1 MKVSKQAIQVASDLE
16 EVQNVVDVS
25 FGDMADEVE
34 KFANSAIQNFGMSAL
49 TAKRMAS
56 TFMSMANGMGLAAKD
71 GKNMSLQ
78 LTALA
83 GDMASFYNVEQ
94 DIAQTALNS
103 IFTGE
108 TESLKKFGIVLTEAN
123 LNAFAL
129 SRGITKSYN
138 AMSQAEKVALRY
150 QYVLKA
156 TANAQGDF
164 VRTSSSWAN
173 QVRILKEQWS
183 QLIGILGKGLIA
195 ALTPIVKAL
204 NKLLS
209 YLIAIG
215 NAIASLFGGKKITGV
230 SKGLDSAAGSAG
242 NLDDNLGGAGG
253 KLDEDNKKAEKLAKT
268 LASFDELDILTSN
281 DKDEDNSGGSGDDTG
296 GGGGGSFEIPDFS
309 TDEAASELI
318 PNIQKLLD
326 EVQKILDKWK
336 PLIPKL
342 EFNFDKEKALAD
354 LKQIGLDIINIIAG
368 WGTFV
373 ISLAIKVAN
382 DLDIGRLLNDVI
394 SLTRAFTDLCSNIT
408 DAVVPALLT
417 FYDEALSKAVQG
429 VGDLLDEMLQWGE
442 GELNK
447 WSDWFIENK
456 DTINE
461 FAGNLGKCLEPLAL
475 ILVDIADSA
484 WGIFSGVL
492 TAIGDALRGIAD
504 VVVNMD
510 LQDIST
516 VLSLLTAVLGIK
528 VAFDIGKMFT
538 EMNESIDGGL
548 IDKLSFIEG
557 YITGD
562 GKISTGLTTLAGKFT
577 STFASIGTAISPITT
592 AMSEGFSSVV
602 GAVGAT
608 TTPLTTLKGLVVGTG
623 EGFKALWGILAANPI
638 ALIIAAIALVVAALV
653 HLWNTN
659 EEFRQWMIDFY
670 ENNLKPIVESIK
682 ETFVGLWEE
691 HLKPLWEESLKPL
704 LGDLWETIKGT
715 WDLIANLIGEIV
727 KIIAP
732 VVANILQM
740 IAQFVDDIAGY
751 IGGCME
757 VLKGII
763 EFITGVFSGDWEKAW
778 NGIKDIFKGIWE
790 MMVNL
795 VKAPVNLI
803 IGVINGMISGVVA
816 GINLV
821 VRAINSISVDIPDWV
836 PLVGGKHIGFNL
848 SEVTAPQIP
857 TLAKGGVLTSPTLA
871 MVGEYAGADNNP
883 EIVTPQ
889 SILKETIDASNG
901 EVVSALYQMAQLV
914 IAAINDVDM
923 NVSIGDD
930 VIAQSAKRGNDDYR
944 NRTGKPLL
952 A

>member
-1 MKVSKQAIQVASDLE
+1 
-16 EVQNVVDVS
+16 
-25 FGDMADEVE
+25 MADEVE
-34 KFANSAIQNFGMSAL
+34 KFAKSAVQNFGMSEL

-94 DIAQTALNS
+94 DVAQTALSS

-173 QVRILKEQWS
+173 QVRVLKEQWS

-209 YLIAIG
+209 YLIALG

-268 LASFDELDILTSN
+268 LASFDELDILASN
-281 DKDEDNSGGSGDDTG
+281 DKNDSGGSGGDSG

-318 PNIQKLLD
+318 PNVQKLLD

-382 DLDIGRLLNDVI
+382 DLDIGKLLNDVI

-429 VGDLLDEMLQWGE
+429 VGNLLDEMLKWEE

-447 WSDWFIENK
+447 WSDWFVENK

-461 FAGNLGKCLEPLAL
+461 FAESLGKCVEPLAL

-484 WGIFSGVL
+484 WGIFSGIL

-504 VVVNMD
+504 IIVNMN

-516 VLSLLTAVLGIK
+516 ILSLLTAILGIK
-528 VAFDIGKMFT
+528 VSFDIGKMFA
-538 EMNESIDGGL
+538 EMSESIDGGL

-562 GKISTGLTTLAGKFT
+562 GKISTGLTALAEKFT
-577 STFASIGTAISPITT
+577 SIFASIGAAISPITT
-592 AMSEGFSSVV
+592 AMSEGFNSVV

-608 TTPLTTLKGLVVGTG
+608 TTPFTILKGLVVGVR

-638 ALIIAAIALVVAALV
+638 TLIVAAIALVVAALV

-659 EEFRQWMIDFY
+659 KKFREFLTDFY
-670 ENNLKPIVESIK
+670 ENHIKPIIEGIK
-682 ETFVGLWEE
+682 ETLTSLWEE
-691 HLKPLWEESLKPL
+691 HLKPLWEELLKPL
-704 LGDLWETIKGT
+704 LGDVWETIKET

-727 KIIAP
+727 QIIAP
-732 VVANILQM
+732 VVENILQM
-740 IAQFVDDIAGY
+740 VAQLVDDIAGY
-751 IGGCME
+751 VGGCMD

-790 MMVNL
+790 MMVSL
-795 VKAPVNLI
+795 VKTPVNLI
-803 IGVINGMISGVVA
+803 IGVINGMIRGVVS

-821 VRAINSISVDIPDWV
+821 VRAINSIKVDIPDWV
-836 PLVGGKHIGFNL
+836 PLIGGKHIGFHL

-857 TLAKGGVLTSPTLA
+857 TLAKGGVITSPTLA

-889 SILKETIDASNG
+889 HILKETIDASNG

-930 VIAQSAKRGNDDYR
+930 VIAQSAKRGNDAYR

>member
-1 MKVSKQAIQVASDLE
+1 
-16 EVQNVVDVS
+16 
-25 FGDMADEVE
+25 MADEVE
-34 KFANSAIQNFGMSAL
+34 KFAKSAVQNFGMSEL

-94 DIAQTALNS
+94 DVAQTALSS

-150 QYVLKA
+150 LYVLKA

-164 VRTSSSWAN
+164 ARTSSSWAN

-209 YLIAIG
+209 YLIALG
-215 NAIASLFGGKKITGV
+215 NAIASLFGGKKITGI

-242 NLDDNLGGAGG
+242 NLNDNLGGAGG

-268 LASFDELDILTSN
+268 LASFDELDILASN
-281 DKDEDNSGGSGDDTG
+281 DKNDSGGGSGDDSG

-318 PNIQKLLD
+318 PNVQKLLD

-394 SLTRAFTDLCSNIT
+394 SLTASFTDLASNIT

-417 FYDEALSKAVQG
+417 FYDEALSPVVQG
-429 VGDLLDEMLQWGE
+429 IGDLYHEILTWTKGEVDEWSQWFV
-442 GELNK
+442 
-447 WSDWFIENK
+447 DNK
-456 DTINE
+456 DNIIK
-461 FAGNLGKCLEPLAL
+461 FAENLGKVVKPLGE
-475 ILVDIADSA
+475 ILVYIGDAA
-484 WGIFSGVL
+484 WGIFSDIL
-492 TAIGDALRGIAD
+492 SAIGDALRGIAD
-504 VVVNMD
+504 VIVNMD
-510 LQDIST
+510 LQDMST
-516 VLSLLTAVLGIK
+516 ILSLLTAILGIK
-528 VAFDIGKMFT
+528 VSFDIGKMFA
-538 EMNESIDGGL
+538 EMSESIDGGL

-577 STFASIGTAISPITT
+577 STFASIGAAISPITT
-592 AMSEGFSSVV
+592 AMSEGFNSVV

-608 TTPLTTLKGLVVGTG
+608 TTPFTILKGLVVGVG

-638 ALIIAAIALVVAALV
+638 TLIVAAIALVVAALV

-659 EEFRQWMIDFY
+659 KKFREFLTDFY
-670 ENNLKPIVESIK
+670 ENHIKPIIEGIK
-682 ETFVGLWEE
+682 ETLTSLWEE
-691 HLKPLWEESLKPL
+691 HLKPLWEELLKPL
-704 LGDLWETIKGT
+704 LGDVWETIKET

-727 KIIAP
+727 QIIAP
-732 VVANILQM
+732 VVENILQM
-740 IAQFVDDIAGY
+740 VAQLVDDIAGY
-751 IGGCME
+751 VGGCMD

-790 MMVNL
+790 MMVSL
-795 VKAPVNLI
+795 VKTPVNLI
-803 IGVINGMISGVVA
+803 IGVINGMIRGVVS

-821 VRAINSISVDIPDWV
+821 VRAINSIKVDIPDWV
-836 PLVGGKHIGFNL
+836 PLIGGKHIGFHL

-857 TLAKGGVLTSPTLA
+857 TLAKGGVITSPTLA

-889 SILKETIDASNG
+889 HILKETIDASNG

-930 VIAQSAKRGNDDYR
+930 VIAQSAKRGSDAYK

>member
-1 MKVSKQAIQVASDLE
+1 
-16 EVQNVVDVS
+16 
-25 FGDMADEVE
+25 MADEVE
-34 KFANSAIQNFGMSAL
+34 KFAKSAVQNFGMSEL

-56 TFMSMANGMGLAAKD
+56 TFMSMANSMGLAAKD

-94 DIAQTALNS
+94 DVAQTALNS

-138 AMSQAEKVALRY
+138 AMSQAEKVGLRY
-150 QYVLKA
+150 LYVLKA

-164 VRTSSSWAN
+164 ARTSGSWAN

-209 YLIAIG
+209 YLIALG
-215 NAIASLFGGKKITGV
+215 NAIASLFGGKKITGI

-242 NLDDNLGGAGG
+242 NLDNNLGGAGG

-268 LASFDELDILTSN
+268 LASFDELDILASN
-281 DKDEDNSGGSGDDTG
+281 DKNDSGGSGDDSG
-296 GGGGGSFEIPDFS
+296 GGGGGGFEIPDFS

-318 PNIQKLLD
+318 PNVQKLLD

-354 LKQIGLDIINIIAG
+354 LKQIGLDIVNIIAG

-429 VGDLLDEMLQWGE
+429 VGDLLDEILKWEE

-447 WSDWFIENK
+447 WSDWFVENK

-461 FAGNLGKCLEPLAL
+461 FAENLGKCVEPLAS
-475 ILVDIADSA
+475 ILVYIADSA
-484 WGIFSGVL
+484 WGIFSGIL
-492 TAIGDALRGIAD
+492 SAIGDALRGIAD
-504 VVVNMD
+504 IIVNMD

-516 VLSLLTAVLGIK
+516 ILSLLTAILGIK
-528 VAFDIGKMFT
+528 VSFDIGKMFT
-538 EMNESIDGGL
+538 EMSESIDGGL

-562 GKISTGLTTLAGKFT
+562 GKISTGLTALAEKFT
-577 STFASIGTAISPITT
+577 STFASIGAAISPITT
-592 AMSEGFSSVV
+592 AMSEGFNSVV

-608 TTPLTTLKGLVVGTG
+608 TTPLTILKGLVVGVG

-638 ALIIAAIALVVAALV
+638 TLIVAAIALVVAALV

-659 EEFRQWMIDFY
+659 KEFRQWMTDFY
-670 ENNLKPIVESIK
+670 ENSLKPIAESIK
-682 ETFVGLWEE
+682 KTFVDLWEQ

-704 LGDLWETIKGT
+704 LGNVWETIKET

-727 KIIAP
+727 QIIAP

-740 IAQFVDDIAGY
+740 VAQLVDDIAGY
-751 IGGCME
+751 VGGCMD

-790 MMVNL
+790 MMVSL
-795 VKAPVNLI
+795 VKTPVNLI
-803 IGVINGMISGVVA
+803 IGVINGMIRGVVS

-821 VRAINSISVDIPDWV
+821 VRAINSIKVDIPDWV
-836 PLVGGKHIGFNL
+836 PLIGGKHIGFHL

-857 TLAKGGVLTSPTLA
+857 TLAKGGVITSPTLA

-889 SILKETIDASNG
+889 HILKETIDASNG

-930 VIAQSAKRGNDDYR
+930 VIAQSAKRGSDAYK

>member
-1 MKVSKQAIQVASDLE
+1 
-16 EVQNVVDVS
+16 
-25 FGDMADEVE
+25 MADEVE
-34 KFANSAIQNFGMSAL
+34 KFAKSAVQNFGMSEL

-56 TFMSMANGMGLAAKD
+56 TFMSMANGMGIAAKD

-94 DIAQTALNS
+94 DVAQTALNS
-103 IFTGE
+103 VFTGE

-123 LNAFAL
+123 LKAFAL

-138 AMSQAEKVALRY
+138 AMSQAEKVGLRY
-150 QYVLKA
+150 LYVLKA

-164 VRTSSSWAN
+164 ARTSGSWAN

-209 YLIAIG
+209 YLIALG
-215 NAIASLFGGKKITGV
+215 NAIASLFGGKKITGI
-230 SKGLDSAAGSAG
+230 SKGLNSAAGSAG
-242 NLDDNLGGAGG
+242 NLDNNLGGAAGSAGNLNNNLGGAGG

-268 LASFDELDILTSN
+268 LASFDELDILTS
-281 DKDEDNSGGSGDDTG
+281 KDEDKGSGGSSGDDSG
-296 GGGGGSFEIPDFS
+296 GGGGGFEIPDFS

-318 PNIQKLLD
+318 PNVQKLLD

-354 LKQIGLDIINIIAG
+354 LKQIGLDIVNIIAG

-429 VGDLLDEMLQWGE
+429 VGDLLDEMLKWGE

-447 WSDWFIENK
+447 WSDWFVENK

-461 FAGNLGKCLEPLAL
+461 FAENLGKCLEPLAL
-475 ILVDIADSA
+475 ILVDIADAA
-484 WGIFSGVL
+484 WGIFSGIL

-504 VVVNMD
+504 VIVNMD

-516 VLSLLTAVLGIK
+516 VLSMLTAILGIK
-528 VAFDIGKMFT
+528 VAFDIGKMFK

-577 STFASIGTAISPITT
+577 STFASIGAAISPITT
-592 AMSEGFSSVV
+592 AMSQGFSSVV

-608 TTPLTTLKGLVVGTG
+608 TTPLIILKGLVAGVG

-638 ALIIAAIALVVAALV
+638 TLIVAAIALVVAALY

-659 EEFRQWMIDFY
+659 EEFREFLTDFY
-670 ENNLKPIVESIK
+670 ENHIKPIIEGIK
-682 ETFVGLWEE
+682 ESLTSLWEE
-691 HLKPLWEESLKPL
+691 HLKPLWEENLKPAL
-704 LGDLWETIKGT
+704 DGVWETIKSL

-727 KIIAP
+727 KTISP
-732 VVANILQM
+732 VVENILQM
-740 IAQFVDDIAGY
+740 IAQFVDDLAGY
-751 IGGCME
+751 VGGCID

-821 VRAINSISVDIPDWV
+821 VRAINSIKVDIPDWV
-836 PLVGGKHIGFNL
+836 PLVGGKHISFNL
-848 SEVTAPQIP
+848 SEITAPQIP
-857 TLAKGGVLTSPTLA
+857 TLAKGGVITSPTLA

-889 SILKETIDASNG
+889 HILKETIDASNG

-930 VIAQSAKRGNDDYR
+930 VIAQSAKRGNDNYR
-944 NRTGKPLL
+944 NRTGKPLF

>member
-1 MKVSKQAIQVASDLE
+1 
-16 EVQNVVDVS
+16 
-25 FGDMADEVE
+25 MADEVE

-447 WSDWFIENK
+447 WSDWFVENK

-484 WGIFSGVL
+484 WSIFSGVL

-638 ALIIAAIALVVAALV
+638 ALIVAAIALVVAALV

-659 EEFRQWMIDFY
+659 EEYRQWMIDFY

-751 IGGCME
+751 IGGCMD

-803 IGVINGMISGVVA
+803 IGVINGMISGVVS

>member
-1 MKVSKQAIQVASDLE
+1 
-16 EVQNVVDVS
+16 
-25 FGDMADEVE
+25 MADEVE
-34 KFANSAIQNFGMSAL
+34 KFANSAVQNFGMSEL

-56 TFMSMANGMGLAAKD
+56 TFMTMANSMGLAAKD

-94 DIAQTALNS
+94 DVAQTALNS
-103 IFTGE
+103 VFTGE

-138 AMSQAEKVALRY
+138 AMSQAEKVGLRY
-150 QYVLKA
+150 LYVLKA

-164 VRTSSSWAN
+164 ARTSGSWAN

-209 YLIAIG
+209 YLIALG

-242 NLDDNLGGAGG
+242 TLNDNLGGAGG

-268 LASFDELDILTSN
+268 LASFDELELLNS
-281 DKDEDNSGGSGDDTG
+281 KDEDKGSGGSSGGDIG
-296 GGGGGSFEIPDFS
+296 GGGGGFEIPDFS
-309 TDEAASELI
+309 TEEAANELI
-318 PNIQKLLD
+318 PNIQELLD

-354 LKQIGLDIINIIAG
+354 LKQIGLDIVNIIAG

-394 SLTRAFTDLCSNIT
+394 SLTRAFTDLASNMT
-408 DAVVPALLT
+408 DALVPALLT
-417 FYDEALSKAVQG
+417 FYDEALSPVVQG
-429 VGDLLDEMLQWGE
+429 IGDLYHEILTWTE
-442 GELNK
+442 GEVDE
-447 WSDWFIENK
+447 WSQWFVDNK
-456 DTINE
+456 DNIIE
-461 FAGNLGKCLEPLAL
+461 FAENLGKVVEPLGK
-475 ILVDIADSA
+475 ILDYIADTA
-484 WGIFSGVL
+484 WDIFSGIL
-492 TAIGDALRGIAD
+492 SAIGDALRGIAD
-504 VVVNMD
+504 VIVNMGLED
-510 LQDIST
+510 LST
-516 VLSLLTAVLGIK
+516 ILSLLTAILGIK
-528 VAFDIGKMFT
+528 VSFDIGKMFT
-538 EMNESIDGGL
+538 EMSESIDGGL

-562 GKISTGLTTLAGKFT
+562 GKISTGLTMLAEKFT
-577 STFASIGTAISPITT
+577 STFASIGAAISPITT
-592 AMSEGFSSVV
+592 AMSEGFNSVV
-602 GAVGAT
+602 GAVGAA
-608 TTPLTTLKGLVVGTG
+608 TTPFTILKGLVVGVG

-638 ALIIAAIALVVAALV
+638 TLIIAAIALVVAALV

-659 EEFRQWMIDFY
+659 KEFRQWLTDFY
-670 ENNLKPIVESIK
+670 QNSLKPIAESIK
-682 ETFVGLWEE
+682 QTFVDLWEQ

-704 LGDLWETIKGT
+704 LGNVWETIKET

-727 KIIAP
+727 QIIAP

-740 IAQFVDDIAGY
+740 VAQLVDDIAGY
-751 IGGCME
+751 VGGCMD

-790 MMVNL
+790 MMVSL
-795 VKAPVNLI
+795 VKTPVNLI
-803 IGVINGMISGVVA
+803 IGVINGMIRGVVS

-821 VRAINSISVDIPDWV
+821 VRAINSIKVDIPDWV
-836 PLVGGKHIGFNL
+836 PLIGGKHIGFHL
-848 SEVTAPQIP
+848 SEITAPQIP
-857 TLAKGGVLTSPTLA
+857 TLAKGGVITSPTLA

-889 SILKETIDASNG
+889 HILKETIDASNG

-930 VIAQSAKRGNDDYR
+930 VIAQSAKRGNDAYK
-944 NRTGKPLL
+944 NRTGKPLF

>member
-1 MKVSKQAIQVASDLE
+1 
-16 EVQNVVDVS
+16 
-25 FGDMADEVE
+25 MADEVE
-34 KFANSAIQNFGMSAL
+34 KFAKSAVQNFGMSEL

-56 TFMSMANGMGLAAKD
+56 TFMTMANSMGLAAKD

-94 DIAQTALNS
+94 DVAQTALNS
-103 IFTGE
+103 VFTGE

-138 AMSQAEKVALRY
+138 AMSQAEKVGLRY
-150 QYVLKA
+150 LYVLKA

-164 VRTSSSWAN
+164 ARTSGSWAN

-209 YLIAIG
+209 YLIALG

-242 NLDDNLGGAGG
+242 TLNDNLGGAGG

-268 LASFDELDILTSN
+268 LASFDELELLNS
-281 DKDEDNSGGSGDDTG
+281 KDEDKGSGGSSGSDIG
-296 GGGGGSFEIPDFS
+296 GGGGGFEIPDFS
-309 TDEAASELI
+309 TEEAANELI
-318 PNIQKLLD
+318 PNIQELLD

-354 LKQIGLDIINIIAG
+354 LKQIGLDIVNIIAG

-417 FYDEALSKAVQG
+417 FYDEALSPVVQG
-429 VGDLLDEMLQWGE
+429 IGDLYHEILTWTE
-442 GELNK
+442 GEVDE
-447 WSDWFIENK
+447 WSQWFVDNK
-456 DTINE
+456 DNIIE
-461 FAGNLGKCLEPLAL
+461 FAENLGKVVEPLGK
-475 ILVDIADSA
+475 ILVDIADAA
-484 WGIFSGVL
+484 WGIFSGIL
-492 TAIGDALRGIAD
+492 SAIGDALRGIAD
-504 VVVNMD
+504 VIVNMN

-516 VLSLLTAVLGIK
+516 ILSLLTAILGIK
-528 VAFDIGKMFT
+528 VSFDIGKMFT
-538 EMNESIDGGL
+538 EMSESIDGGL

-562 GKISTGLTTLAGKFT
+562 GKISTGLTMLVEKFT
-577 STFASIGTAISPITT
+577 STFASIGAAISPITT
-592 AMSEGFSSVV
+592 AMSEGFNSVV
-602 GAVGAT
+602 GSIGAT
-608 TTPLTTLKGLVVGTG
+608 TTPLTILKGLVAGIG

-638 ALIIAAIALVVAALV
+638 TLIIAAIALVVAALV

-659 EEFRQWMIDFY
+659 KEFRQWLTDFY
-670 ENNLKPIVESIK
+670 QNSLKPIAESIK
-682 ETFVGLWEE
+682 QTFVDLWEQ

-704 LGDLWETIKGT
+704 LGNVWETIKET

-727 KIIAP
+727 QIIAP

-740 IAQFVDDIAGY
+740 VAQFIDDIAGY
-751 IGGCME
+751 VGGCID

-790 MMVNL
+790 MMVSL
-795 VKAPVNLI
+795 VKTPVNLI
-803 IGVINGMISGVVA
+803 IGVINGMIRGVVS

-821 VRAINSISVDIPDWV
+821 VRAINSIKVDIPDWV
-836 PLVGGKHIGFNL
+836 PLIGGKHIGFHL
-848 SEVTAPQIP
+848 SEITAPQIP
-857 TLAKGGVLTSPTLA
+857 TLAKGGVITSPTLA

-889 SILKETIDASNG
+889 HILKETIDASNG

-930 VIAQSAKRGNDDYR
+930 VIAQSAKRGNDAYK
-944 NRTGKPLL
+944 NRTGKPLF

>member
-1 MKVSKQAIQVASDLE
+1 
-16 EVQNVVDVS
+16 
-25 FGDMADEVE
+25 MADEVE
-34 KFANSAIQNFGMSAL
+34 KFAKSAVQNFGMSEL

-56 TFMSMANGMGLAAKD
+56 TFMSMANSMGLAAKD

-94 DIAQTALNS
+94 DVAQTALNS
-103 IFTGE
+103 VFTGE

-150 QYVLKA
+150 LYVLKA

-164 VRTSSSWAN
+164 ARTSGSWAN

-209 YLIAIG
+209 YLIALG
-215 NAIASLFGGKKITGV
+215 NAIASLFGGKKITGI
-230 SKGLDSAAGSAG
+230 SKGLNSAAGSAG
-242 NLDDNLGGAGG
+242 NLDNNLGGAAGSAGNLNDNLGGAGG

-281 DKDEDNSGGSGDDTG
+281 DKDKDSGGGSGDDTG
-296 GGGGGSFEIPDFS
+296 GGGGGGFEIPDFS
-309 TDEAASELI
+309 TEEAANELI

-354 LKQIGLDIINIIAG
+354 LKQIGLDIVNIIAG

-417 FYDEALSKAVQG
+417 FYDEALSPVVQG
-429 VGDLLDEMLQWGE
+429 IGDLYHEILTWTKGEVDEWSQWFA
-442 GELNK
+442 
-447 WSDWFIENK
+447 DNK
-456 DTINE
+456 DNIIE
-461 FAGNLGKCLEPLAL
+461 FAENLGKVVKPLGE
-475 ILVDIADSA
+475 ILVYIGDAA
-484 WGIFSGVL
+484 WGIFSNIL
-492 TAIGDALRGIAD
+492 SAIGDALRGIAD
-504 VVVNMD
+504 VIVNMD
-510 LQDIST
+510 LQDMST
-516 VLSLLTAVLGIK
+516 ILSLLTAILGIK
-528 VAFDIGKMFT
+528 VSFDIGKMFT

-562 GKISTGLTTLAGKFT
+562 GKISTGLTALAGKFT
-577 STFASIGTAISPITT
+577 STFASIGAAISPITT

-608 TTPLTTLKGLVVGTG
+608 TTPLTILKGLVVGVG

-638 ALIIAAIALVVAALV
+638 TLIIAAIALVVAALV

-659 EEFRQWMIDFY
+659 KEFRQWLTDFY
-670 ENNLKPIVESIK
+670 QNSLKPIAESIK
-682 ETFVGLWEE
+682 QTFVDLWEQ

-704 LGDLWETIKGT
+704 LGNVWETIKET

-727 KIIAP
+727 QIIAP

-740 IAQFVDDIAGY
+740 VAQLVDDIAGY
-751 IGGCME
+751 VGGCMD

-790 MMVNL
+790 MMVSL
-795 VKAPVNLI
+795 VKTPVNLI
-803 IGVINGMISGVVA
+803 IGVINGMIRGVVS

-821 VRAINSISVDIPDWV
+821 VRAINSIKVDIPDWV
-836 PLVGGKHIGFNL
+836 PLIGGKHIGFHL

-857 TLAKGGVLTSPTLA
+857 TLAKGGVITSPTLA

-889 SILKETIDASNG
+889 HILKETIDASNG

-930 VIAQSAKRGNDDYR
+930 VIAQSAKRGSDAYK

>member
-1 MKVSKQAIQVASDLE
+1 
-16 EVQNVVDVS
+16 
-25 FGDMADEVE
+25 MADEVE
-34 KFANSAIQNFGMSAL
+34 KFAKSAVQNFGMSEL

-94 DIAQTALNS
+94 DVAQTALSS

-150 QYVLKA
+150 LYVLKA

-164 VRTSSSWAN
+164 ARTSSSWAN

-209 YLIAIG
+209 YLIALG
-215 NAIASLFGGKKITGV
+215 NAIASLFGGKKITGI

-242 NLDDNLGGAGG
+242 NLNDNLGGAGG

-268 LASFDELDILTSN
+268 LASFDELDILASN
-281 DKDEDNSGGSGDDTG
+281 DKNDSGGGSGDDSGG

-394 SLTRAFTDLCSNIT
+394 SLTASFTDLASNIT

-417 FYDEALSKAVQG
+417 FYDEALSPVVQG
-429 VGDLLDEMLQWGE
+429 IGDLYHEILTWTKGEVDEWSQWFV
-442 GELNK
+442 
-447 WSDWFIENK
+447 DNK
-456 DTINE
+456 DNIIK
-461 FAGNLGKCLEPLAL
+461 FAENLGKVVKPLGE
-475 ILVDIADSA
+475 ILVYIGDAA
-484 WGIFSGVL
+484 WGIFSDIL
-492 TAIGDALRGIAD
+492 SAIGDALRGIAD
-504 VVVNMD
+504 VIVNMD
-510 LQDIST
+510 LQDMST
-516 VLSLLTAVLGIK
+516 ILSLLTAILGIK
-528 VAFDIGKMFT
+528 VSFDIGKMFA
-538 EMNESIDGGL
+538 EMSESIDGGL

-577 STFASIGTAISPITT
+577 STFASIGAAISPITT
-592 AMSEGFSSVV
+592 AMSEGFNSVV

-608 TTPLTTLKGLVVGTG
+608 TTPFTILKGLVVGVG

-638 ALIIAAIALVVAALV
+638 TLIVAAIALVVAALV

-659 EEFRQWMIDFY
+659 KKFREFLTDFY
-670 ENNLKPIVESIK
+670 ENHIKPIIEGIK
-682 ETFVGLWEE
+682 ETLTSLWEE
-691 HLKPLWEESLKPL
+691 HLKPLWEELLKPL
-704 LGDLWETIKGT
+704 LGDVWETIKET

-727 KIIAP
+727 QIIAP
-732 VVANILQM
+732 VVENILQM
-740 IAQFVDDIAGY
+740 VAQLVDDIAGY
-751 IGGCME
+751 VGGCMD

-790 MMVNL
+790 MMVSL
-795 VKAPVNLI
+795 VKTPVNLI
-803 IGVINGMISGVVA
+803 IGVINGMIRGVVS

-821 VRAINSISVDIPDWV
+821 VRAINSIKVDIPDWV
-836 PLVGGKHIGFNL
+836 PLIGGKHIGFHL

-857 TLAKGGVLTSPTLA
+857 TLAKGGVITSPTLA

-889 SILKETIDASNG
+889 HILKETIDASNG

-930 VIAQSAKRGNDDYR
+930 VIAQSAKRGSDAYK

>member
-1 MKVSKQAIQVASDLE
+1 
-16 EVQNVVDVS
+16 
-25 FGDMADEVE
+25 MADEVE
-34 KFANSAIQNFGMSAL
+34 KFAKSAVQNFGMSEL

-56 TFMSMANGMGLAAKD
+56 TFMSMANSMGLAAKD

-94 DIAQTALNS
+94 DVAQTALNS

-164 VRTSSSWAN
+164 ARTSSSWAN

-209 YLIAIG
+209 YLIALG
-215 NAIASLFGGKKITGV
+215 NAIASLFGGKKITGI

-268 LASFDELDILTSN
+268 LASFDELDILASN
-281 DKDEDNSGGSGDDTG
+281 DKNDSGGSGGDSG

-318 PNIQKLLD
+318 PNVQKLLD

-354 LKQIGLDIINIIAG
+354 LKQIGLDIVNIIAG

-429 VGDLLDEMLQWGE
+429 VGDLLDEILKWEE

-447 WSDWFIENK
+447 WSDWFVENK

-461 FAGNLGKCLEPLAL
+461 FAESLGKCLEPLAL

-484 WGIFSGVL
+484 WGIFSGIL
-492 TAIGDALRGIAD
+492 TTIGDALRGIAD
-504 VVVNMD
+504 VIVNMN

-516 VLSLLTAVLGIK
+516 ILSLLTAILGIK
-528 VAFDIGKMFT
+528 VSFDIGKMFT

-562 GKISTGLTTLAGKFT
+562 GKISTGLTSLAGKFT
-577 STFASIGTAISPITT
+577 STFASIGAAISPITT

-608 TTPLTTLKGLVVGTG
+608 TTPLTILKGLVVGVG

-638 ALIIAAIALVVAALV
+638 TLIVAAIALVVAALV

-659 EEFRQWMIDFY
+659 KKFREFLTDFY
-670 ENNLKPIVESIK
+670 ENHIKPIIEGIK
-682 ETFVGLWEE
+682 ETLTSLWEE
-691 HLKPLWEESLKPL
+691 HLKPLWEELLKPL
-704 LGDLWETIKGT
+704 LGDVWETIKET

-727 KIIAP
+727 QIIAP
-732 VVANILQM
+732 VVENILQM
-740 IAQFVDDIAGY
+740 VAQLVDDIAGY
-751 IGGCME
+751 VGGCMD

-790 MMVNL
+790 MMVSL
-795 VKAPVNLI
+795 VKTPVNLI
-803 IGVINGMISGVVA
+803 IGVINGMIRGVVS

-821 VRAINSISVDIPDWV
+821 VRAINSIKVDIPDWV
-836 PLVGGKHIGFNL
+836 PLIGGKHIGFHL

-857 TLAKGGVLTSPTLA
+857 TLAKGGVITSPTLA

-889 SILKETIDASNG
+889 HILKETIDASNG

-930 VIAQSAKRGNDDYR
+930 VIAQSAKRGSDAYK

>member
-1 MKVSKQAIQVASDLE
+1 MASDLE
-16 EVQNVVDVS
+16 EVQNVVNVS

-34 KFANSAIQNFGMSAL
+34 KFADSAAQNFGMSAL

-56 TFMSMANGMGLAAKD
+56 TFMAMANGMGIAAKD

-94 DIAQTALNS
+94 DVAQTALNS

-123 LNAFAL
+123 LKTFAL
-129 SRGITKSYN
+129 STGITKSYN

-173 QVRILKEQWS
+173 QVRVLKEQWS

-195 ALTPIVKAL
+195 ALTPVVKAL

-268 LASFDELDILTSN
+268 LASFDELELLNSN
-281 DKDEDNSGGSGDDTG
+281 DKNDSGGSGDDSG

-318 PNIQKLLD
+318 PNVQKLLD

-354 LKQIGLDIINIIAG
+354 LKQIGLDIVNIIAG

-429 VGDLLDEMLQWGE
+429 VGDLLDEMLKWGE

-456 DTINE
+456 DIINE
-461 FAGNLGKCLEPLAL
+461 FAENLGKCVEPLAL
-475 ILVDIADSA
+475 ILVNIADSA
-484 WGIFSGVL
+484 WGIFSGIL

-504 VVVNMD
+504 VLVNMD
-510 LQDIST
+510 LEDIST
-516 VLSLLTAVLGIK
+516 ILSLLTAILGIK

-557 YITGD
+557 YVTGD
-562 GKISTGLTTLAGKFT
+562 GKISTGLTMLAEKFT
-577 STFASIGTAISPITT
+577 STFASIGAAISPITT
-592 AMSEGFSSVV
+592 AMSEGFNSVV

-608 TTPLTTLKGLVVGTG
+608 TTPFTILKGLVVGVG

-638 ALIIAAIALVVAALV
+638 TLIVAAIALVVAALV

-659 EEFRQWMIDFY
+659 KEFRQWLTDFY
-670 ENNLKPIVESIK
+670 ENSLKPIAESIK
-682 ETFVGLWEE
+682 KTFVDLWEQ

-704 LGDLWETIKGT
+704 LGDLWETIKEI
-715 WDLIANLIGEIV
+715 WDKVAKLIGEIV

-740 IAQFVDDIAGY
+740 VAQFIDDIAGY
-751 IGGCME
+751 VGGCID

-763 EFITGVFSGDWEKAW
+763 KFITGVFSGDWEKAW
-778 NGIKDIFKGIWE
+778 DGIKDIFKGIWE

-795 VKAPVNLI
+795 VKAPINLI
-803 IGVINGMISGVVA
+803 IGIINGMIRGVVG

-821 VRAINSISVDIPDWV
+821 VRAINSISVDVPDWI
-836 PLVGGKHIGFNL
+836 PFIGGKHIGFNL

-857 TLAKGGVLTSPTLA
+857 TLAKGGVITSPTLA

-889 SILKETIDASNG
+889 HILKETIDASNG

-930 VIAQSAKRGNDDYR
+930 VIAQSAKRGNDAYK

>member
-1 MKVSKQAIQVASDLE
+1 
-16 EVQNVVDVS
+16 
-25 FGDMADEVE
+25 MANEVE
-34 KFANSAIQNFGMSAL
+34 KFAKSAVQNFGMSEL

-56 TFMSMANGMGLAAKD
+56 TFMSMANSMGLAAKD

-94 DIAQTALNS
+94 DVAQTALSS

-138 AMSQAEKVALRY
+138 AMSQAEKVGLRY
-150 QYVLKA
+150 LYVLKA

-164 VRTSSSWAN
+164 ARTSGSWAN

-209 YLIAIG
+209 YLIALG
-215 NAIASLFGGKKITGV
+215 NAIASLFGGKKITGI

-242 NLDDNLGGAGG
+242 NLDNNLGGAGG

-268 LASFDELDILTSN
+268 LASFDELDILASN
-281 DKDEDNSGGSGDDTG
+281 DKNDSGGSGDDSG
-296 GGGGGSFEIPDFS
+296 GGGGGGFEIPDFS

-318 PNIQKLLD
+318 PNVQKLLD

-429 VGDLLDEMLQWGE
+429 VGDLLDEILKWEE

-447 WSDWFIENK
+447 WSDWFIDNK

-461 FAGNLGKCLEPLAL
+461 FAENLGKCVEPLAS
-475 ILVDIADSA
+475 ILVYIADSA
-484 WGIFSGVL
+484 WGIFSGIL
-492 TAIGDALRGIAD
+492 SAIGDALRGIAD
-504 VVVNMD
+504 VIVNMD
-510 LQDIST
+510 LQDMST
-516 VLSLLTAVLGIK
+516 ILSLLTAILGIK
-528 VAFDIGKMFT
+528 VSFDIGKMFT
-538 EMNESIDGGL
+538 EMNESIGGGL

-562 GKISTGLTTLAGKFT
+562 GKISTGLTALAEKFT
-577 STFASIGTAISPITT
+577 STFASIGAAISPITT
-592 AMSEGFSSVV
+592 AMSEGFNSVV

-608 TTPLTTLKGLVVGTG
+608 TTPFTILKGLVVGVG

-638 ALIIAAIALVVAALV
+638 TLIVAAIALVVAALV

-659 EEFRQWMIDFY
+659 KKFREFLTDFY
-670 ENNLKPIVESIK
+670 ENHIKPIIEGIK
-682 ETFVGLWEE
+682 ETLTSLWEE
-691 HLKPLWEESLKPL
+691 HLKPLWEELLKPL
-704 LGDLWETIKGT
+704 LGDVWETIKET

-727 KIIAP
+727 QIIAP
-732 VVANILQM
+732 VVENILQM
-740 IAQFVDDIAGY
+740 VAQLVDDIAGY
-751 IGGCME
+751 VGGCMD

-790 MMVNL
+790 MMVSL
-795 VKAPVNLI
+795 VKTPVNLI
-803 IGVINGMISGVVA
+803 IGVINGMIRGVVS

-821 VRAINSISVDIPDWV
+821 VRAINSIKVDIPDWV
-836 PLVGGKHIGFNL
+836 PLIGGKHIGFHL

-857 TLAKGGVLTSPTLA
+857 TLAKGGVITSPTLA

-889 SILKETIDASNG
+889 HILKETIDASNG

-930 VIAQSAKRGNDDYR
+930 VIAQSAKRGNDAYK

>member
-1 MKVSKQAIQVASDLE
+1 MAADLE
-16 EVQNVVDVS
+16 EVQNVVNVS

-34 KFANSAIQNFGMSAL
+34 KFADSAVQNFGMSAL

-56 TFMSMANGMGLAAKD
+56 TFMAMANGMGIAAKD

-94 DIAQTALNS
+94 DVAQTALNS

-123 LNAFAL
+123 LKTFAL
-129 SRGITKSYN
+129 SKGITKSYS

-156 TANAQGDF
+156 TADAQGDF
-164 VRTSSSWAN
+164 ARTSGSWAN

-215 NAIASLFGGKKITGV
+215 NAIASLFGGKKITGI

-242 NLDDNLGGAGG
+242 NLDNNLGGAGG

-268 LASFDELDILTSN
+268 LASFDELELLNSN
-281 DKDEDNSGGSGDDTG
+281 DKNDSGGSGDDSG

-318 PNIQKLLD
+318 PNVQKLLD
-326 EVQKILDKWK
+326 EVQKLLDKWK

-354 LKQIGLDIINIIAG
+354 LKQIGSNLANVIAG
-368 WGTFV
+368 WGT
-373 ISLAIKVAN
+373 LAITVGIDVAN
-382 DLDIGRLLNDVI
+382 DLDIGRLTQDII
-394 SLTRAFTDLCSNIT
+394 SLTASITDLASNMT
-408 DAVVPALLT
+408 NALVPAFVG
-417 FYDEALSKAVQG
+417 FYDEALSPVVKG
-429 VGDLLDEMLQWGE
+429 VGDLLHEILMWVKGEVDEWSQWFV
-442 GELNK
+442 
-447 WSDWFIENK
+447 DNK
-456 DTINE
+456 DNIIE
-461 FAGNLGKCLEPLAL
+461 FAENLGKVVKPLGQ
-475 ILVDIADSA
+475 ILDYIADAA
-484 WGIFSGVL
+484 WGIFSGIL
-492 TAIGDALRGIAD
+492 SAIGDALRGIAD
-504 VVVNMD
+504 ALVNMNLED
-510 LQDIST
+510 MST
-516 VLSLLTAVLGIK
+516 ILSLLTAILGIK

-562 GKISTGLTTLAGKFT
+562 GKISTGLTMLAEKFT
-577 STFASIGTAISPITT
+577 SVFASIGAAISPITT

-608 TTPLTTLKGLVVGTG
+608 TTPLTILKGLVAGVG

-638 ALIIAAIALVVAALV
+638 TLIVAAIALVVAALV

-659 EEFRQWMIDFY
+659 KEFRQWMTDFY
-670 ENNLKPIVESIK
+670 ENSLKPIAESIK
-682 ETFVGLWEE
+682 KTFVDLWEQ

-704 LGDLWETIKGT
+704 LGDLWETIKEI
-715 WDLIANLIGEIV
+715 WNLIANLIGEIV
-727 KIIAP
+727 KTIAP
-732 VVANILQM
+732 VVENILQM
-740 IAQFVDDIAGY
+740 IAQFVDDISGY
-751 IGGCME
+751 IGGCMD

-763 EFITGVFSGDWEKAW
+763 KFITGVFSGDWEKAW
-778 NGIKDIFKGIWE
+778 DGIKDIFKGIWE
-790 MMVNL
+790 MMVSL
-795 VKAPVNLI
+795 VKTPINLI
-803 IGVINGMISGVVA
+803 IGIINGMIRGVVG

-821 VRAINSISVDIPDWV
+821 VRAINSISVDIPDWI
-836 PLVGGKHIGFNL
+836 PFIGGKHIGFNL

-857 TLAKGGVLTSPTLA
+857 TLAKGGVITSPTLA

-889 SILKETIDASNG
+889 HILKETIDASNG

-930 VIAQSAKRGNDDYR
+930 VIAQSAKRGNDAYK

>member
-1 MKVSKQAIQVASDLE
+1 
-16 EVQNVVDVS
+16 
-25 FGDMADEVE
+25 MADEVE
-34 KFANSAIQNFGMSAL
+34 KFAKSAVQNFGMSEL

-56 TFMSMANGMGLAAKD
+56 TFMSMANSMGLAAKD

-94 DIAQTALNS
+94 DVAQTALNS
-103 IFTGE
+103 VFTGE

-150 QYVLKA
+150 LYVLKA

-164 VRTSSSWAN
+164 ARTSGSWAN

-183 QLIGILGKGLIA
+183 QLISILGKGLIA

-209 YLIAIG
+209 YLIALG

-230 SKGLDSAAGSAG
+230 SKGLNSAAGSAG
-242 NLDDNLGGAGG
+242 NLNDNLGGAGG

-268 LASFDELDILTSN
+268 LASFDELDILASN
-281 DKDEDNSGGSGDDTG
+281 DKNDSGGGSGDDTG
-296 GGGGGSFEIPDFS
+296 GGGGGGFEIPDFS

-318 PNIQKLLD
+318 PNVQKLLD

-354 LKQIGLDIINIIAG
+354 LKQIGLDIVNIIAG

-429 VGDLLDEMLQWGE
+429 VGDLLDEMLKWGE

-461 FAGNLGKCLEPLAL
+461 FAENLGKCVEPLAL
-475 ILVDIADSA
+475 ILVNIADSA
-484 WGIFSGVL
+484 WGIFSGIL
-492 TAIGDALRGIAD
+492 SAIGDALRGIAD
-504 VVVNMD
+504 VLVNMD

-516 VLSLLTAVLGIK
+516 VLSMLTAILGIK
-528 VAFDIGKMFT
+528 VAFDIGKMFK

-577 STFASIGTAISPITT
+577 STFASIGAAISPITT

-608 TTPLTTLKGLVVGTG
+608 TTPLTILKGLVAGVG

-638 ALIIAAIALVVAALV
+638 TLIVAAIALVVAALY

-659 EEFRQWMIDFY
+659 EEFREFLTDFY
-670 ENNLKPIVESIK
+670 ENHIKPIIEGIK
-682 ETFVGLWEE
+682 ETLTSLWEE
-691 HLKPLWEESLKPL
+691 HLKPLWEENLKPAL
-704 LGDLWETIKGT
+704 DGVWETIKT
-715 WDLIANLIGEIV
+715 LWDLIANLIGEIV
-727 KIIAP
+727 KTISP
-732 VVANILQM
+732 VVENILQM
-740 IAQFVDDIAGY
+740 IAQFVDDLAGY
-751 IGGCME
+751 VGGCID

-821 VRAINSISVDIPDWV
+821 VRAINSIKVDIPDWV
-836 PLVGGKHIGFNL
+836 PLVGGKHISFNL

-857 TLAKGGVLTSPTLA
+857 TLAKGGVITSPTLA

-889 SILKETIDASNG
+889 HILKETIDASNG

-944 NRTGKPLL
+944 NRTGKPLF

>member
-1 MKVSKQAIQVASDLE
+1 
-16 EVQNVVDVS
+16 
-25 FGDMADEVE
+25 MADEVE
-34 KFANSAIQNFGMSAL
+34 KFAKSAVQNFGMSEL

-56 TFMSMANGMGLAAKD
+56 TFMSMANSMGLAAKD

-94 DIAQTALNS
+94 DVAQTALNS

-138 AMSQAEKVALRY
+138 AMSQAEKVGLRY
-150 QYVLKA
+150 LYVLKA

-164 VRTSSSWAN
+164 TRTSGSWAN

-209 YLIAIG
+209 YLIALG
-215 NAIASLFGGKKITGV
+215 NAIASLFGGKKITGI

-242 NLDDNLGGAGG
+242 NLDNNLGGAGG

-268 LASFDELDILTSN
+268 LASFDELDILASN
-281 DKDEDNSGGSGDDTG
+281 DKNDSGGSGDDSG
-296 GGGGGSFEIPDFS
+296 GGGGGGFEIPDFS

-318 PNIQKLLD
+318 PNVQKLLD

-354 LKQIGLDIINIIAG
+354 LKQIGLDIVNIIAG

-429 VGDLLDEMLQWGE
+429 VGDLLDEILKWEE

-447 WSDWFIENK
+447 WSDWFVENK

-461 FAGNLGKCLEPLAL
+461 FAENLGKCVEPLAS
-475 ILVDIADSA
+475 ILVYIADSA
-484 WGIFSGVL
+484 WGIFSGIL
-492 TAIGDALRGIAD
+492 SAIGDALRGIAD
-504 VVVNMD
+504 IIVNMD

-516 VLSLLTAVLGIK
+516 ILSLLTAILGIK
-528 VAFDIGKMFT
+528 VSFDIGKMFT
-538 EMNESIDGGL
+538 EMSESIDGGL

-562 GKISTGLTTLAGKFT
+562 GKISTGLTALAEKFT
-577 STFASIGTAISPITT
+577 STFASIGAAISPITT
-592 AMSEGFSSVV
+592 AMSEGFNSVV

-608 TTPLTTLKGLVVGTG
+608 TTPLTILKGLVVGVG

-638 ALIIAAIALVVAALV
+638 TLIVAAIALVVAALV

-659 EEFRQWMIDFY
+659 KEFRQWMTDFY
-670 ENNLKPIVESIK
+670 ENSLKPIAESIK
-682 ETFVGLWEE
+682 KTFVDLWEQ

-704 LGDLWETIKGT
+704 LGNVWETIKET

-727 KIIAP
+727 QIIAP

-740 IAQFVDDIAGY
+740 VAQLVDDIAGY
-751 IGGCME
+751 VGGCMD

-790 MMVNL
+790 MMVSL
-795 VKAPVNLI
+795 VKTPVNLI
-803 IGVINGMISGVVA
+803 IGVINGMIRGVVS

-821 VRAINSISVDIPDWV
+821 VRAINSIKVDIPDWV
-836 PLVGGKHIGFNL
+836 PLIGGKHIGFHL

-857 TLAKGGVLTSPTLA
+857 TLAKGGVITSPTLA

-889 SILKETIDASNG
+889 HILKETIDASNG

-930 VIAQSAKRGNDDYR
+930 VIAQSAKRGSDAYK

>member
-1 MKVSKQAIQVASDLE
+1 
-16 EVQNVVDVS
+16 
-25 FGDMADEVE
+25 MADEVE
-34 KFANSAIQNFGMSAL
+34 KFAKSAVQNFGMSEL

-94 DIAQTALNS
+94 DVAQTALSS

-150 QYVLKA
+150 HYVLKA

-164 VRTSSSWAN
+164 ARTSGSWAN

-209 YLIAIG
+209 YLIALG
-215 NAIASLFGGKKITGV
+215 NAIASLFGGKKITGI
-230 SKGLDSAAGSAG
+230 SKGLNSAAGSAG
-242 NLDDNLGGAGG
+242 NLNDNLGGAGG

-268 LASFDELDILTSN
+268 LASFDELDILASN
-281 DKDEDNSGGSGDDTG
+281 DKNDSGGGSGDDSG

-309 TDEAASELI
+309 TEEAANELI

-394 SLTRAFTDLCSNIT
+394 SLTASFTDLASNIT

-417 FYDEALSKAVQG
+417 FYDEALSPVVQG
-429 VGDLLDEMLQWGE
+429 IGDLYHEILTWTKGEVDEWSQWFV
-442 GELNK
+442 
-447 WSDWFIENK
+447 DNK
-456 DTINE
+456 DNIIK
-461 FAGNLGKCLEPLAL
+461 FAENLGKVVKPLGE
-475 ILVDIADSA
+475 ILVYIGDAA
-484 WGIFSGVL
+484 WGIFSDIL
-492 TAIGDALRGIAD
+492 SAIGDALRGIAD
-504 VVVNMD
+504 VIVNMD
-510 LQDIST
+510 LQDMST
-516 VLSLLTAVLGIK
+516 ILSLLTAILGIK
-528 VAFDIGKMFT
+528 VSFDIGKMFA
-538 EMNESIDGGL
+538 EMSESIDGGL

-562 GKISTGLTTLAGKFT
+562 GKISTGLTALAEKFT
-577 STFASIGTAISPITT
+577 STFASIGAAISPITT
-592 AMSEGFSSVV
+592 AMSEGFNSVV

-608 TTPLTTLKGLVVGTG
+608 TTPFTILKGLVVGVG

-638 ALIIAAIALVVAALV
+638 TLIVAAIALVVAALV

-659 EEFRQWMIDFY
+659 KKFREFLTDFY
-670 ENNLKPIVESIK
+670 ENHIKPIIEGIK
-682 ETFVGLWEE
+682 ETLTSLWEE
-691 HLKPLWEESLKPL
+691 HLKPLWEELLKPL
-704 LGDLWETIKGT
+704 LGDVWETIKET

-727 KIIAP
+727 QIIAP
-732 VVANILQM
+732 VVENILQM
-740 IAQFVDDIAGY
+740 VAQLVDDIAGY
-751 IGGCME
+751 VGGCMD

-790 MMVNL
+790 MMVSL
-795 VKAPVNLI
+795 VKTPVNLI
-803 IGVINGMISGVVA
+803 IGVINGMIRGVVS

-821 VRAINSISVDIPDWV
+821 VRAINSIKVDIPDWV
-836 PLVGGKHIGFNL
+836 PLIGGKHIGFHL

-857 TLAKGGVLTSPTLA
+857 TLAKGGVITSPTLA

-889 SILKETIDASNG
+889 HILKETIDASNG

-944 NRTGKPLL
+944 NRTGKPLF

>member
-1 MKVSKQAIQVASDLE
+1 
-16 EVQNVVDVS
+16 
-25 FGDMADEVE
+25 MADEVE
-34 KFANSAIQNFGMSAL
+34 KFAKSAVQNFGMSEL

-56 TFMSMANGMGLAAKD
+56 TFMSMANSMGLAAKD

-94 DIAQTALNS
+94 DVAQTALNS
-103 IFTGE
+103 VFTGE

-150 QYVLKA
+150 LYVLKA

-164 VRTSSSWAN
+164 ARTSGSWAN

-209 YLIAIG
+209 YLIAVG

-230 SKGLDSAAGSAG
+230 SKGLNSAAGSAG
-242 NLDDNLGGAGG
+242 NLNDNLGGAGG

-268 LASFDELDILTSN
+268 LASFDELDILASN
-281 DKDEDNSGGSGDDTG
+281 DKNDSGGGSGDDTG
-296 GGGGGSFEIPDFS
+296 GGGGGGFEIPDFS

-318 PNIQKLLD
+318 PNVQKLLD
-326 EVQKILDKWK
+326 EIQKILDKWK

-354 LKQIGLDIINIIAG
+354 LKQIGLDIVNIIAG

-429 VGDLLDEMLQWGE
+429 VGDLLDEMLKWGE

-461 FAGNLGKCLEPLAL
+461 FAENLGKCVEPLAL
-475 ILVDIADSA
+475 ILVNIADSA
-484 WGIFSGVL
+484 WGIFSGIL
-492 TAIGDALRGIAD
+492 SAIGDALRGIAD
-504 VVVNMD
+504 VLVNMD

-516 VLSLLTAVLGIK
+516 VLSMLTAILGIK
-528 VAFDIGKMFT
+528 VAFDIGKMFK

-577 STFASIGTAISPITT
+577 STFASIGAAISPITT

-602 GAVGAT
+602 GAVGTAT
-608 TTPLTTLKGLVVGTG
+608 TPFTILKGLVAGVG

-638 ALIIAAIALVVAALV
+638 TLIVAAIALVVAALY

-659 EEFRQWMIDFY
+659 EEFREFLTDFY
-670 ENNLKPIVESIK
+670 ENHIKPIIEGIK
-682 ETFVGLWEE
+682 ETLTSLWEE
-691 HLKPLWEESLKPL
+691 HVKPLWEELLKPL
-704 LGDLWETIKGT
+704 LGDVWETIKET

-727 KIIAP
+727 QIIAP
-732 VVANILQM
+732 VVENILQM
-740 IAQFVDDIAGY
+740 VAQLVDDIAGY
-751 IGGCME
+751 VGGCMD

-790 MMVNL
+790 MMVSL
-795 VKAPVNLI
+795 VKTPVNLI

-821 VRAINSISVDIPDWV
+821 VRAINSIKVDIPDWV
-836 PLVGGKHIGFNL
+836 PLVGGKHISFNL

-857 TLAKGGVLTSPTLA
+857 TLAKGGVITSPTLA

-889 SILKETIDASNG
+889 HILKETIDASNG

-944 NRTGKPLL
+944 NRTGKPLF

>member
-408 DAVVPALLT
+408 DAVVPALLA

-751 IGGCME
+751 IGGCMD

>member
-1 MKVSKQAIQVASDLE
+1 
-16 EVQNVVDVS
+16 
-25 FGDMADEVE
+25 MADEVE
-34 KFANSAIQNFGMSAL
+34 KFAKSAVQNFGMSEL

-56 TFMSMANGMGLAAKD
+56 TFMSMANSMGLAAKD

-94 DIAQTALNS
+94 DVAQTALNS
-103 IFTGE
+103 VFTGE

-150 QYVLKA
+150 LYVLKA

-164 VRTSSSWAN
+164 ARTSGSWAN

-183 QLIGILGKGLIA
+183 QLISILGKGLIA

-209 YLIAIG
+209 YLIAVG
-215 NAIASLFGGKKITGV
+215 NAIASLFGGKKITGI
-230 SKGLDSAAGSAG
+230 SKGLNSAAGSAG
-242 NLDDNLGGAGG
+242 NLNDNLGGAGG

-268 LASFDELDILTSN
+268 LASFDELDILASN
-281 DKDEDNSGGSGDDTG
+281 DKNDSGGGSGDDTG
-296 GGGGGSFEIPDFS
+296 GGGGGGFEIPDFS

-318 PNIQKLLD
+318 PNVQKLLD

-354 LKQIGLDIINIIAG
+354 LKQIGLDIVNIIAG

-429 VGDLLDEMLQWGE
+429 VGDLLDEMLKWGE

-461 FAGNLGKCLEPLAL
+461 FAENLGKCVEPLAL
-475 ILVDIADSA
+475 ILVNIADSA
-484 WGIFSGVL
+484 WGIFSGIL
-492 TAIGDALRGIAD
+492 SAIGDALRGIAD
-504 VVVNMD
+504 VLVNMD

-516 VLSLLTAVLGIK
+516 VLSMLTAILGIK
-528 VAFDIGKMFT
+528 VAFDIGKMFK

-577 STFASIGTAISPITT
+577 STFASIGAAISPITT

-608 TTPLTTLKGLVVGTG
+608 TTPLTILKGLVAGVG

-638 ALIIAAIALVVAALV
+638 TLIVAAIALVVAALY

-659 EEFRQWMIDFY
+659 EEFREFLTDFY
-670 ENNLKPIVESIK
+670 ENHIKPIIEGIK
-682 ETFVGLWEE
+682 ETLTSLWEE
-691 HLKPLWEESLKPL
+691 HLKPLWEENLKPAL
-704 LGDLWETIKGT
+704 DGVWETIKT
-715 WDLIANLIGEIV
+715 LWDLIANLIGEIV
-727 KIIAP
+727 KTISP
-732 VVANILQM
+732 VVENILQM
-740 IAQFVDDIAGY
+740 IAQFVDDLAGY
-751 IGGCME
+751 VGGCID

-821 VRAINSISVDIPDWV
+821 VRAINSIKVDIPDWV
-836 PLVGGKHIGFNL
+836 PLVGGKHISFNL

-857 TLAKGGVLTSPTLA
+857 TLAKGGVITSPTLA

-889 SILKETIDASNG
+889 HILKETIDASNG

-944 NRTGKPLL
+944 NRTGKPLF

>member
-1 MKVSKQAIQVASDLE
+1 
-16 EVQNVVDVS
+16 
-25 FGDMADEVE
+25 MADEVE
-34 KFANSAIQNFGMSAL
+34 KFANSAVQNFGMSAL

-56 TFMSMANGMGLAAKD
+56 TFMTMANSMGIAAKD

-94 DIAQTALNS
+94 DVAQTALNS

-150 QYVLKA
+150 LYVLKA

-164 VRTSSSWAN
+164 ARTSSSWAN

-195 ALTPIVKAL
+195 ALTPIIKAL

-209 YLIAIG
+209 YLIALG
-215 NAIASLFGGKKITGV
+215 NAIASLFGGKKITGI

-242 NLDDNLGGAGG
+242 NLNDNLGGAGG

-268 LASFDELDILTSN
+268 LASFDELDILASN
-281 DKDEDNSGGSGDDTG
+281 DKDKDSGGGSGGDS

-354 LKQIGLDIINIIAG
+354 LKQIGLDIVNIIAG

-394 SLTRAFTDLCSNIT
+394 SLTRAFTDLASNMT
-408 DAVVPALLT
+408 DALVPALLT
-417 FYDEALSKAVQG
+417 FYDEALSPVVQG
-429 VGDLLDEMLQWGE
+429 IGDLYHEILTWTKGEVDEWSQWFV
-442 GELNK
+442 
-447 WSDWFIENK
+447 DNK
-456 DTINE
+456 DNIIK
-461 FAGNLGKCLEPLAL
+461 FAENLGKVVKPLGE
-475 ILVDIADSA
+475 ILVYIGDAA
-484 WGIFSGVL
+484 WGIFSDIL
-492 TAIGDALRGIAD
+492 SAIGDALRGIAD
-504 VVVNMD
+504 VIVNMD
-510 LQDIST
+510 LQDMST
-516 VLSLLTAVLGIK
+516 ILSLLTAILGIK
-528 VAFDIGKMFT
+528 VSFDIGKMFT

-562 GKISTGLTTLAGKFT
+562 GKISTGLTALAEKFT
-577 STFASIGTAISPITT
+577 STFASIGAAISPITT

-608 TTPLTTLKGLVVGTG
+608 TTPFTILKGLVVGVG

-638 ALIIAAIALVVAALV
+638 TLIVAAIALVVAALV

-659 EEFRQWMIDFY
+659 KKFREFLTDFY
-670 ENNLKPIVESIK
+670 ENHIKPIIEGIK
-682 ETFVGLWEE
+682 ETLTSLWEE
-691 HLKPLWEESLKPL
+691 HLKPLWEELLKPL
-704 LGDLWETIKGT
+704 LGNVWETIKET

-727 KIIAP
+727 QIIAP
-732 VVANILQM
+732 VVENILQM
-740 IAQFVDDIAGY
+740 VAQLVDDIAGY
-751 IGGCME
+751 VGGCMD

-790 MMVNL
+790 MMVSL
-795 VKAPVNLI
+795 VKTPVNLI
-803 IGVINGMISGVVA
+803 IGVINGMIRGVVS

-821 VRAINSISVDIPDWV
+821 VRAINSIKVDIPDWV
-836 PLVGGKHIGFNL
+836 PLIGGKHIGFHL

-857 TLAKGGVLTSPTLA
+857 TLAKGGVITSPTLA

-889 SILKETIDASNG
+889 HILKETIDASNG

-944 NRTGKPLL
+944 NRTGKPLF

>member
-1 MKVSKQAIQVASDLE
+1 
-16 EVQNVVDVS
+16 
-25 FGDMADEVE
+25 MADEVE
-34 KFANSAIQNFGMSAL
+34 KFANSAVQNFGMSAL

-56 TFMSMANGMGLAAKD
+56 TFMAMANGMGIAAND

-129 SRGITKSYN
+129 ANGITKQYS

-164 VRTSSSWAN
+164 ARTSSSWTN
-173 QVRILKEQWS
+173 QVRVLKEQWS

-195 ALTPIVKAL
+195 ALTPVVKAL

-268 LASFDELDILTSN
+268 LASFDELELLNSN
-281 DKDEDNSGGSGDDTG
+281 DKDDSGGSGDDS

-309 TDEAASELI
+309 TDEAASELV
-318 PNIQKLLD
+318 PNIQKILD
-326 EVQKILDKWK
+326 EAQKILDKWK

-354 LKQIGLDIINIIAG
+354 LKQIGLDIVNTIAG

-373 ISLAIKVAN
+373 ISLAIKIAN
-382 DLDIGRLLNDVI
+382 DLDIGKLLNDVI
-394 SLTRAFTDLCSNIT
+394 SLTKAFTDLCSNIT

-429 VGDLLDEMLQWGE
+429 IGDLLDKMLQWGE

-447 WSDWFIENK
+447 WSDWFVDNK

-484 WGIFSGVL
+484 WGIFSGIL

-504 VVVNMD
+504 VVINMD

-516 VLSLLTAVLGIK
+516 ILSLLTAILGIK

-562 GKISTGLTTLAGKFT
+562 GKISTGLTTLAEKFT

-608 TTPLTTLKGLVVGTG
+608 TTPLTTLKGLVVGVG

-638 ALIIAAIALVVAALV
+638 TLIVAAIALVVAALI

-659 EEFRQWMIDFY
+659 KEFRQWMIDFY
-670 ENNLKPIVESIK
+670 ENNLKPIAESIK
-682 ETFVGLWEE
+682 KTFVDLWEE
-691 HLKPLWEESLKPL
+691 HLKPLWEDALKPMIS
-704 LGDLWETIKGT
+704 DLWETIKSI
-715 WDLIANLIGEIV
+715 WDQIANLIGEIV
-727 KIIAP
+727 KVIAP

-751 IGGCME
+751 VGGCID

-763 EFITGVFSGDWEKAW
+763 EFITGVFSGDWKKAW

-821 VRAINSISVDIPDWV
+821 VRAINSISVNIPDWV
-836 PLVGGKHIGFNL
+836 PLIGGKHIGFNL

-857 TLAKGGVLTSPTLA
+857 TLAKGGVITSPTLA

-930 VIAQSAKRGNDDYR
+930 VIAQSAKRGNDAYK

>member
-1 MKVSKQAIQVASDLE
+1 
-16 EVQNVVDVS
+16 
-25 FGDMADEVE
+25 MADEVE
-34 KFANSAIQNFGMSAL
+34 KFANSAVQNFGMSAL

-164 VRTSSSWAN
+164 ARTSSSWAN

-215 NAIASLFGGKKITGV
+215 NAIASLFGGKKITGL

-268 LASFDELDILTSN
+268 LASFDELELLNSN
-281 DKDEDNSGGSGDDTG
+281 DKDDSGGSGDDTG

-354 LKQIGLDIINIIAG
+354 LKQIGLDILNIIAG

-429 VGDLLDEMLQWGE
+429 VGDLLDKMLQWGE

-447 WSDWFIENK
+447 WSQWFIDNK
-456 DTINE
+456 DNINE
-461 FAGNLGKCLEPLAL
+461 FASNLGKCLEPLAL
-475 ILVDIADSA
+475 ILVNIADAA
-484 WGIFSGVL
+484 WSIFSGVL

-504 VVVNMD
+504 VVVNMN

-528 VAFDIGKMFT
+528 VAFDIGKMFI

-548 IDKLSFIEG
+548 IDKLAFIEG
-557 YITGD
+557 YISGD

-577 STFASIGTAISPITT
+577 SAFSSIGTAFAPVVEG
-592 AMSEGFSSVV
+592 MQNGFSSVV
-602 GAVGAT
+602 NAVGT
-608 TTPLTTLKGLVVGTG
+608 TTGPLTTLKGCVGG
-623 EGFKALWGILAANPI
+623 VGGGFKALWGILAANPI
-638 ALIIAAIALVVAALV
+638 TLIIAAIALVVAALY

-659 EEFRQWMIDFY
+659 EEYRQWMIDFY
-670 ENNLKPIVESIK
+670 ENNLKPIAESIK

-691 HLKPLWEESLKPL
+691 HLKPLWEDSLKPL
-704 LGDLWETIKGT
+704 LGDLWETIKYI
-715 WDLIANLIGEIV
+715 WDQIANLIGEIV
-727 KIIAP
+727 KVIAP

-740 IAQFVDDIAGY
+740 IAQFVDDVAGY
-751 IGGCME
+751 VGGCID

-790 MMVNL
+790 MMVNV
-795 VKAPVNLI
+795 VKVPINLI
-803 IGVINGMISGVVA
+803 IGVINGMISAVVS
-816 GINLV
+816 GLNLV
-821 VRAINSISVDIPDWV
+821 VRAINSIQVDIPDWV
-836 PLVGGKHIGFNL
+836 PLLGGKHIGFHL
-848 SEVTAPQIP
+848 SEITAPQIP

-871 MVGEYAGADNNP
+871 MVGEYAGASNNP

>member
-1 MKVSKQAIQVASDLE
+1 
-16 EVQNVVDVS
+16 
-25 FGDMADEVE
+25 MADEVE
-34 KFANSAIQNFGMSAL
+34 KFAKSAVQNFGMSEL

-56 TFMSMANGMGLAAKD
+56 TFMSMANSMGLAAKD

-94 DIAQTALNS
+94 DVAQTALNS

-164 VRTSSSWAN
+164 ARTSSSWAN

-209 YLIAIG
+209 YLIALG
-215 NAIASLFGGKKITGV
+215 NAIASLFGGKKITGI

-268 LASFDELDILTSN
+268 LASFDELDILASN
-281 DKDEDNSGGSGDDTG
+281 DKNDSGGSGGDSG

-318 PNIQKLLD
+318 PNVQKLLD

-354 LKQIGLDIINIIAG
+354 LKQIGLDIVNIIAG

-429 VGDLLDEMLQWGE
+429 VGDLLDEILKWEE

-447 WSDWFIENK
+447 WSDWFVENK

-461 FAGNLGKCLEPLAL
+461 FAESLGKCLEPLAL

-484 WGIFSGVL
+484 WGIFSGIL
-492 TAIGDALRGIAD
+492 TTIGDALRGIAD
-504 VVVNMD
+504 VIVNMN

-516 VLSLLTAVLGIK
+516 ILSLLTAILGIK
-528 VAFDIGKMFT
+528 VSFDIGKMFT

-562 GKISTGLTTLAGKFT
+562 GKISTGLTALAEKFT
-577 STFASIGTAISPITT
+577 STFASIGAAISPITT

-608 TTPLTTLKGLVVGTG
+608 TTPLTILKGLVVGVG

-638 ALIIAAIALVVAALV
+638 TLIVAAIALVVAALV

-659 EEFRQWMIDFY
+659 KKFREFLTDFY
-670 ENNLKPIVESIK
+670 ENHIKPIIEGIK
-682 ETFVGLWEE
+682 ETLTSLWEE
-691 HLKPLWEESLKPL
+691 HLKPLWEELLKPL
-704 LGDLWETIKGT
+704 LGDVWETIKET

-727 KIIAP
+727 QIIAP
-732 VVANILQM
+732 VVENILQM
-740 IAQFVDDIAGY
+740 VAQLVDDIAGY
-751 IGGCME
+751 VGGCMD

-790 MMVNL
+790 MMVSL
-795 VKAPVNLI
+795 VKTPVNLI
-803 IGVINGMISGVVA
+803 IGVINGMIRGVVA

-821 VRAINSISVDIPDWV
+821 VRAINSIKVDIPDWV
-836 PLVGGKHIGFNL
+836 PLIGGKHIGFHL

-857 TLAKGGVLTSPTLA
+857 TLAKGGVITSPTLA

-889 SILKETIDASNG
+889 HILKETIDASNG

-930 VIAQSAKRGNDDYR
+930 VIAQSAKRGSDAYK

>member
-1 MKVSKQAIQVASDLE
+1 
-16 EVQNVVDVS
+16 
-25 FGDMADEVE
+25 MADEVE
-34 KFANSAIQNFGMSAL
+34 KFANSAVQNFGMSVL

-56 TFMSMANGMGLAAKD
+56 TFMSMANSMGLTAKD

-94 DIAQTALNS
+94 DVAQTALNS

-138 AMSQAEKVALRY
+138 AMSQAEKVGLRY
-150 QYVLKA
+150 LYVLKA

-164 VRTSSSWAN
+164 ARTSSSWAN

-209 YLIAIG
+209 YLIALG

-242 NLDDNLGGAGG
+242 NLNDNLGGAGG

-268 LASFDELDILTSN
+268 LASFDELDILASN
-281 DKDEDNSGGSGDDTG
+281 DKNDSGGSGGDS

-318 PNIQKLLD
+318 PNVQKLLD

-342 EFNFDKEKALAD
+342 KFNFDKEQAIAD
-354 LKQIGLDIINIIAG
+354 LKRIGSNLANVVAG
-368 WGTFV
+368 WGTLAIT
-373 ISLAIKVAN
+373 ISIKVAN

-394 SLTRAFTDLCSNIT
+394 SLTASFTDLASNMT
-408 DAVVPALLT
+408 DALVPAFDK
-417 FYDEALSKAVQG
+417 FYDEALSPVVQG
-429 VGDLLDEMLQWGE
+429 IGDLYHEILTWTKGEVDEWSQWFA
-442 GELNK
+442 
-447 WSDWFIENK
+447 DNK
-456 DTINE
+456 DNIIE
-461 FAGNLGKCLEPLAL
+461 FAENLGKVVKPLGK
-475 ILVDIADSA
+475 ILVYIADKA
-484 WGIFSGVL
+484 WGIFSDIL
-492 TAIGDALRGIAD
+492 SAIGDALRGIAD
-504 VVVNMD
+504 VIVNMD
-510 LQDIST
+510 LQDMST
-516 VLSLLTAVLGIK
+516 ILSLLTAILGIK
-528 VAFDIGKMFT
+528 VSFDIGKMFT

-557 YITGD
+557 YVTGD

-577 STFASIGTAISPITT
+577 STFASIGAAISPITT
-592 AMSEGFSSVV
+592 AMSQGFSSVV

-608 TTPLTTLKGLVVGTG
+608 TTPLTILKGLVAGIG

-638 ALIIAAIALVVAALV
+638 TLIVAAIALVVAALV

-659 EEFRQWMIDFY
+659 KEFRQWMTDFY
-670 ENNLKPIVESIK
+670 ENSLKPIAESIK
-682 ETFVGLWEE
+682 KTFVDLWEQ

-704 LGDLWETIKGT
+704 LGDLWETIKET

-727 KIIAP
+727 QIIAP
-732 VVANILQM
+732 VVENILQM
-740 IAQFVDDIAGY
+740 VAQLVDDIAGY
-751 IGGCME
+751 VGGCMD

-821 VRAINSISVDIPDWV
+821 VRAINSIKVDIPDWV
-836 PLVGGKHIGFNL
+836 PLIGGKHIGFHL

-857 TLAKGGVLTSPTLA
+857 TLAKGGVITSPTLA

-889 SILKETIDASNG
+889 HILKETIDASNG

-944 NRTGKPLL
+944 NRTGKPLF

>member
-1 MKVSKQAIQVASDLE
+1 
-16 EVQNVVDVS
+16 
-25 FGDMADEVE
+25 MADEVE
-34 KFANSAIQNFGMSAL
+34 KFAKSAVQNFGMSEL

-56 TFMSMANGMGLAAKD
+56 TFMSMANSMGLAAKD

-94 DIAQTALNS
+94 DVAQTALNS

-150 QYVLKA
+150 LYVLKA

-164 VRTSSSWAN
+164 ARTSGSWAN

-209 YLIAIG
+209 YLIALG
-215 NAIASLFGGKKITGV
+215 NAIASLFGGKKITGI
-230 SKGLDSAAGSAG
+230 SKGLNSAAGSAG
-242 NLDDNLGGAGG
+242 NLNDNLGGAGG

-268 LASFDELDILTSN
+268 LASFDELDILASN
-281 DKDEDNSGGSGDDTG
+281 DKNDSGGSGDDSG

-354 LKQIGLDIINIIAG
+354 LKQIGLDIVKIIAG

-417 FYDEALSKAVQG
+417 FYDEALSPVVQG
-429 VGDLLDEMLQWGE
+429 TGDLYHEILSWTE
-442 GELNK
+442 GEVNE
-447 WSDWFIENK
+447 WSQWFVDNK
-456 DTINE
+456 DNIIE
-461 FAGNLGKCLEPLAL
+461 FSENLGKVVKPLGE
-475 ILVDIADSA
+475 ILVYIGDAA
-484 WGIFSGVL
+484 WGIFSGIL
-492 TAIGDALRGIAD
+492 SAIGDALRGIAD
-504 VVVNMD
+504 VIVNMD
-510 LQDIST
+510 LQDMST
-516 VLSLLTAVLGIK
+516 ILSLLTAILGIK
-528 VAFDIGKMFT
+528 VSFDIGKMFT

-562 GKISTGLTTLAGKFT
+562 GKISTGLTALAEKFT
-577 STFASIGTAISPITT
+577 STFASIGAAISPITT
-592 AMSEGFSSVV
+592 AMSEGFNSVV

-608 TTPLTTLKGLVVGTG
+608 TTPFTILKGLVVGVG

-638 ALIIAAIALVVAALV
+638 TLIVAAIALVVAALV

-659 EEFRQWMIDFY
+659 KEFRQWLTDFY
-670 ENNLKPIVESIK
+670 QNSLKPIAESIK
-682 ETFVGLWEE
+682 KTFVDLWEQ

-704 LGDLWETIKGT
+704 LGNVWETIKET

-727 KIIAP
+727 QIIAP

-740 IAQFVDDIAGY
+740 VAQLVDDIAGY
-751 IGGCME
+751 VGGCMD

-778 NGIKDIFKGIWE
+778 DGIKNIFKGIWE
-790 MMVNL
+790 MMVSL
-795 VKAPVNLI
+795 VKTPVNLI
-803 IGVINGMISGVVA
+803 IGVINGMIRGVVS

-821 VRAINSISVDIPDWV
+821 VRAINSIKVDIPDWV
-836 PLVGGKHIGFNL
+836 PLIGGKHISFHL

-857 TLAKGGVLTSPTLA
+857 TLAKGGVITSPTLA

-889 SILKETIDASNG
+889 HILKETIDASNG

-923 NVSIGDD
+923 NVFIGDD
-930 VIAQSAKRGNDDYR
+930 VIAQSAKRGNDAYR
-944 NRTGKPLL
+944 NRTGKPLF

>member
-1 MKVSKQAIQVASDLE
+1 
-16 EVQNVVDVS
+16 
-25 FGDMADEVE
+25 MADEVE
-34 KFANSAIQNFGMSAL
+34 KFAKSAVQNFGMSEL

-56 TFMSMANGMGLAAKD
+56 TFMSMANSMGLAAKD

-94 DIAQTALNS
+94 DVAQTALNS

-150 QYVLKA
+150 LYVLKA

-164 VRTSSSWAN
+164 ARTSGSWAN

-209 YLIAIG
+209 YLIALG
-215 NAIASLFGGKKITGV
+215 NAIASLFGGKKITGI
-230 SKGLDSAAGSAG
+230 SKGLNSAAGSAG

-268 LASFDELDILTSN
+268 LASFDELDILASN
-281 DKDEDNSGGSGDDTG
+281 DKNDSGGSGDDSG

-318 PNIQKLLD
+318 PNVQKLLD

-354 LKQIGLDIINIIAG
+354 LKQIGLDIVNIIAG

-394 SLTRAFTDLCSNIT
+394 SLTRAFTDLASNMT
-408 DAVVPALLT
+408 DALVPALLT
-417 FYDEALSKAVQG
+417 FYDEALSPVVQG
-429 VGDLLDEMLQWGE
+429 IGDLYHEILTWTKGEVDEWSQWFA
-442 GELNK
+442 
-447 WSDWFIENK
+447 DNK
-456 DTINE
+456 DNIIE
-461 FAGNLGKCLEPLAL
+461 FAENLGKVVKPLGE
-475 ILVDIADSA
+475 ILVYIGDAA
-484 WGIFSGVL
+484 WGIFSDIL
-492 TAIGDALRGIAD
+492 SAIGDALRGIAD
-504 VVVNMD
+504 VIVNMD
-510 LQDIST
+510 LQDMST
-516 VLSLLTAVLGIK
+516 ILSLLTAILGIK
-528 VAFDIGKMFT
+528 VSFDIGKMFT

-562 GKISTGLTTLAGKFT
+562 GKISTGLTALAEKFT
-577 STFASIGTAISPITT
+577 STFASIGAAISPITT

-608 TTPLTTLKGLVVGTG
+608 TTPFTILKGLVVGVG

-638 ALIIAAIALVVAALV
+638 TLIVAAIALVVAALV

-659 EEFRQWMIDFY
+659 KKFREFLTDFY
-670 ENNLKPIVESIK
+670 ENHIKPIIEGIK
-682 ETFVGLWEE
+682 ETLTSLWEE
-691 HLKPLWEESLKPL
+691 HLKPLWEELLKPL
-704 LGDLWETIKGT
+704 LGNVWETIKET

-727 KIIAP
+727 QIIAP
-732 VVANILQM
+732 VVENILQM
-740 IAQFVDDIAGY
+740 VAQLVDDIAGY
-751 IGGCME
+751 VGGCMD

-790 MMVNL
+790 MMVSL
-795 VKAPVNLI
+795 VKTPVNLI
-803 IGVINGMISGVVA
+803 IGVINGMIRGVVS

-821 VRAINSISVDIPDWV
+821 VRAINSIKVDIPDWV
-836 PLVGGKHIGFNL
+836 PLIGGKHIGFHL

-857 TLAKGGVLTSPTLA
+857 TLAKGGVITSPTLA

-889 SILKETIDASNG
+889 HILKETIDASNG

-930 VIAQSAKRGNDDYR
+930 VIAQSAKRGSDAYK

>member
-1 MKVSKQAIQVASDLE
+1 
-16 EVQNVVDVS
+16 
-25 FGDMADEVE
+25 MADEVE
-34 KFANSAIQNFGMSAL
+34 KFANSAVQNFGMSAL

-56 TFMSMANGMGLAAKD
+56 TFMTMANSMGIAAKD
-71 GKNMSLQ
+71 GKNTSLQ

-94 DIAQTALNS
+94 DVAQTALNS

-150 QYVLKA
+150 LYVLKA

-164 VRTSSSWAN
+164 ARTSSSWAN

-195 ALTPIVKAL
+195 ALTPIIKAL

-209 YLIAIG
+209 YLIALG
-215 NAIASLFGGKKITGV
+215 NAIASLFGGKKITGI

-242 NLDDNLGGAGG
+242 NLNDNLGGAGG

-268 LASFDELDILTSN
+268 LASFDELDILASN
-281 DKDEDNSGGSGDDTG
+281 DKNDSGGSGDDTGG

-342 EFNFDKEKALAD
+342 EFNFDKEKAIAD

-382 DLDIGRLLNDVI
+382 DLDIGKLLNDVI
-394 SLTRAFTDLCSNIT
+394 SLTRAFTDLASNMT
-408 DAVVPALLT
+408 DALVPALLT
-417 FYDEALSKAVQG
+417 FYDEALSPVVQG
-429 VGDLLDEMLQWGE
+429 IGDLYHEILTWTKGEVDEWSQWFV
-442 GELNK
+442 
-447 WSDWFIENK
+447 DNK
-456 DTINE
+456 DNIIK
-461 FAGNLGKCLEPLAL
+461 FAENLGKVVKPLGE
-475 ILVDIADSA
+475 ILVYIGDAA
-484 WGIFSGVL
+484 WGIFSDIL
-492 TAIGDALRGIAD
+492 SAIGDALRGIAD
-504 VVVNMD
+504 VIVNMD
-510 LQDIST
+510 LQDMST
-516 VLSLLTAVLGIK
+516 ILSLLTAILGIK
-528 VAFDIGKMFT
+528 VSFDIGKMFT

-562 GKISTGLTTLAGKFT
+562 GKISTGLTALAEKFT
-577 STFASIGTAISPITT
+577 STFASIGAAISPITT

-608 TTPLTTLKGLVVGTG
+608 TTPFTILKGLVVGVG

-638 ALIIAAIALVVAALV
+638 TLIVAAIALVVAALV

-659 EEFRQWMIDFY
+659 KKFREFLTDFY
-670 ENNLKPIVESIK
+670 ENHIKPIIEGIK
-682 ETFVGLWEE
+682 ETLTSLWEE
-691 HLKPLWEESLKPL
+691 HLKPLWEELLKPL
-704 LGDLWETIKGT
+704 LGNVWETIKET

-727 KIIAP
+727 QIIAP
-732 VVANILQM
+732 VVENILQM
-740 IAQFVDDIAGY
+740 VAQLVDDIAGY
-751 IGGCME
+751 VGGCMD

-790 MMVNL
+790 MMVSL
-795 VKAPVNLI
+795 VKTPVNLI
-803 IGVINGMISGVVA
+803 IGVINGMIRGVVS

-821 VRAINSISVDIPDWV
+821 VRAINSIKVDIPDWV
-836 PLVGGKHIGFNL
+836 PLIGGKHIGFHL

-857 TLAKGGVLTSPTLA
+857 TLAKGGVITSPTLA

-889 SILKETIDASNG
+889 HILKETIDASNG

-944 NRTGKPLL
+944 NRTGKPLF

>member
-1 MKVSKQAIQVASDLE
+1 
-16 EVQNVVDVS
+16 
-25 FGDMADEVE
+25 MADEVE
-34 KFANSAIQNFGMSAL
+34 KFAKSAVQNFGMSEL

-56 TFMSMANGMGLAAKD
+56 TFMSMANSMGLAAKD

-94 DIAQTALNS
+94 DVAQTALNS

-123 LNAFAL
+123 LKAFAL

-138 AMSQAEKVALRY
+138 AMSQAEKVGLRY
-150 QYVLKA
+150 LYVLKA

-164 VRTSSSWAN
+164 TRTSGSWAN

-209 YLIAIG
+209 YLIALG
-215 NAIASLFGGKKITGV
+215 NAIASLFGGKKITGI

-242 NLDDNLGGAGG
+242 NLDNNLGGAGG

-268 LASFDELDILTSN
+268 LASFDELDILASN
-281 DKDEDNSGGSGDDTG
+281 DKNDSGGSGDDSG
-296 GGGGGSFEIPDFS
+296 GGGGGGFEIPDFS

-318 PNIQKLLD
+318 PNVQKLLD

-354 LKQIGLDIINIIAG
+354 LKQIGLDIVNIIAG

-429 VGDLLDEMLQWGE
+429 VGDLLDEILKWEE

-447 WSDWFIENK
+447 WSDWFVENK

-461 FAGNLGKCLEPLAL
+461 FAENLGKCVEPLAS
-475 ILVDIADSA
+475 ILVYIADSA
-484 WGIFSGVL
+484 WGIFSGIL
-492 TAIGDALRGIAD
+492 SAIGDALRGIAD
-504 VVVNMD
+504 IIVNMD

-516 VLSLLTAVLGIK
+516 ILSLLTAILGIK
-528 VAFDIGKMFT
+528 VSFDIGKMFT
-538 EMNESIDGGL
+538 EMSESIDGGL

-562 GKISTGLTTLAGKFT
+562 GKISTGLTALAEKFT
-577 STFASIGTAISPITT
+577 STFASIGAAISPITT
-592 AMSEGFSSVV
+592 AMSEGFNSVV

-608 TTPLTTLKGLVVGTG
+608 TTPLTILKGLVVGVG

-638 ALIIAAIALVVAALV
+638 TLIVAAIALVVAALV

-659 EEFRQWMIDFY
+659 KEFRQWMTDFY
-670 ENNLKPIVESIK
+670 ENSLKPIAESIK
-682 ETFVGLWEE
+682 KTFVDLWEQ

-704 LGDLWETIKGT
+704 LGNVWETIKET

-727 KIIAP
+727 QIIAP

-740 IAQFVDDIAGY
+740 VAQLVDDIAGY
-751 IGGCME
+751 VGGCMD

-790 MMVNL
+790 MMVSL
-795 VKAPVNLI
+795 VKTPVNLI
-803 IGVINGMISGVVA
+803 IGVINGMIRGVVS

-821 VRAINSISVDIPDWV
+821 VRAINSIKVDIPDWV
-836 PLVGGKHIGFNL
+836 PLIGGKHIGFHL

-857 TLAKGGVLTSPTLA
+857 TLAKGGVITSPTLA

-889 SILKETIDASNG
+889 HILKETIDASNG

-930 VIAQSAKRGNDDYR
+930 VIAQSAKRGSDAYK

>member
-1 MKVSKQAIQVASDLE
+1 MASDLE
-16 EVQNVVDVS
+16 EVQNVVNVS

-34 KFANSAIQNFGMSAL
+34 KFADSAAQNFGMSAL

-56 TFMSMANGMGLAAKD
+56 TFMAMANGMGIAAKD

-94 DIAQTALNS
+94 DVAQTALNS

-123 LNAFAL
+123 LKTFAL
-129 SRGITKSYN
+129 STGITKSYN

-173 QVRILKEQWS
+173 QVRVLKEQWS

-195 ALTPIVKAL
+195 ALTPVVKAL

-268 LASFDELDILTSN
+268 LASFDELELLNSN
-281 DKDEDNSGGSGDDTG
+281 DKNDSGGSGDDSG

-318 PNIQKLLD
+318 PNVQKLLD

-354 LKQIGLDIINIIAG
+354 LKQIGLDIVNIIAG

-429 VGDLLDEMLQWGE
+429 VGDLLDEMLKWGE

-456 DTINE
+456 DIINE
-461 FAGNLGKCLEPLAL
+461 FAENLGKCVEPLAL
-475 ILVDIADSA
+475 ILVNIADSA
-484 WGIFSGVL
+484 WGIFSGIL

-504 VVVNMD
+504 VLVNMD
-510 LQDIST
+510 LEDIST
-516 VLSLLTAVLGIK
+516 ILSLLTAILGIK

-557 YITGD
+557 YVTGD
-562 GKISTGLTTLAGKFT
+562 GKISTGLTMLAEKFT
-577 STFASIGTAISPITT
+577 STFASIGAAISPITT

-608 TTPLTTLKGLVVGTG
+608 TTPFTILKGLVVGVG

-638 ALIIAAIALVVAALV
+638 TLIVAAIALVVAALV

-659 EEFRQWMIDFY
+659 KEFRQWLTDFY
-670 ENNLKPIVESIK
+670 ENSLKPIAESIK
-682 ETFVGLWEE
+682 KTFVDLWEQ

-704 LGDLWETIKGT
+704 LGDLWETIKEI
-715 WDLIANLIGEIV
+715 WDKVAKLIGEIV

-740 IAQFVDDIAGY
+740 VAQFIDDIAGY
-751 IGGCME
+751 VGGCID

-763 EFITGVFSGDWEKAW
+763 KFITGVFSGDWEKAW
-778 NGIKDIFKGIWE
+778 DGIKDIFKGIWE

-795 VKAPVNLI
+795 VKAPINLI
-803 IGVINGMISGVVA
+803 IGIINGMIRGVVG

-821 VRAINSISVDIPDWV
+821 VRAINSISVDVPDWI
-836 PLVGGKHIGFNL
+836 PFIGGKHIGFNL

-857 TLAKGGVLTSPTLA
+857 TLAKGGVITSPTLA

-889 SILKETIDASNG
+889 HILKETIDASNG

-930 VIAQSAKRGNDDYR
+930 VIAQSAKRGNDAYK

>member
-1 MKVSKQAIQVASDLE
+1 
-16 EVQNVVDVS
+16 
-25 FGDMADEVE
+25 MADEVE

-94 DIAQTALNS
+94 DVAQTALNS

-164 VRTSSSWAN
+164 ARTSGSWAN

-209 YLIAIG
+209 YLIALG
-215 NAIASLFGGKKITGV
+215 NAIASLFGGKKITGI
-230 SKGLDSAAGSAG
+230 SKGLNSAAGSAGNLDDNLGGAAGSAG

-268 LASFDELDILTSN
+268 LASFDELDILMSN
-281 DKDEDNSGGSGDDTG
+281 DKDKDDSGGDSGSSGGDTGG

-342 EFNFDKEKALAD
+342 KFNFDKEQAIAD
-354 LKQIGLDIINIIAG
+354 LKQIGSNLANVVAG
-368 WGTFV
+368 WGT
-373 ISLAIKVAN
+373 LAITIGIDVAN
-382 DLDIGRLLNDVI
+382 DLDIGRLTQDII
-394 SLTRAFTDLCSNIT
+394 SLTASITDLASNMT
-408 DAVVPALLT
+408 DALVPAFVA
-417 FYDEALSKAVQG
+417 FYDEALSPVVKG
-429 VGDLLDEMLQWGE
+429 VGDLLHEILSWTKGE
-442 GELNK
+442 VDK
-447 WSDWFIENK
+447 WSQWFVDNK
-456 DTINE
+456 DNIIE
-461 FAGNLGKCLEPLAL
+461 FARNLGKCVKPLGQ
-475 ILVDIADSA
+475 ILVYIADTA
-484 WGIFSGVL
+484 WGIFSGIL

-504 VVVNMD
+504 AIVNMD

-528 VAFDIGKMFT
+528 VAFDIGKMFK

-577 STFASIGTAISPITT
+577 STFASIGAAISPITT
-592 AMSEGFSSVV
+592 AMSQGFSSVV

-608 TTPLTTLKGLVVGTG
+608 TTPLTILKGLVAGVG

-638 ALIIAAIALVVAALV
+638 TLIVAAIALVVAALY

-659 EEFRQWMIDFY
+659 EEFREFLTDFY
-670 ENNLKPIVESIK
+670 ENHIKPIIEGIK
-682 ETFVGLWEE
+682 ESLTSLWEE
-691 HLKPLWEESLKPL
+691 HLKPLWEENLKPAL
-704 LGDLWETIKGT
+704 DGVWETIKT
-715 WDLIANLIGEIV
+715 LWDLIANLIGEIV
-727 KIIAP
+727 KTISP
-732 VVANILQM
+732 VIENILQM

-751 IGGCME
+751 VGGCID

-821 VRAINSISVDIPDWV
+821 VRAINSIKVDIPDWV
-836 PLVGGKHIGFNL
+836 PLVGGKHISFNL

-857 TLAKGGVLTSPTLA
+857 TLAKGGVITSPTLA

-889 SILKETIDASNG
+889 HILKETIDASNG

-944 NRTGKPLL
+944 NRTGKPLF

>member
-1 MKVSKQAIQVASDLE
+1 
-16 EVQNVVDVS
+16 
-25 FGDMADEVE
+25 MADEVE

-94 DIAQTALNS
+94 DVAQTALNS

-164 VRTSSSWAN
+164 ARTSGSWAN

-268 LASFDELDILTSN
+268 LASFDELDILASN
-281 DKDEDNSGGSGDDTG
+281 DKDDDSSGGSGDDTG

-484 WGIFSGVL
+484 WSIFSGVL

-548 IDKLSFIEG
+548 IDKLAFIEG

-562 GKISTGLTTLAGKFT
+562 GKISTGLTTLAEKFI

-608 TTPLTTLKGLVVGTG
+608 TTPLTTLKGLVVGVG

-638 ALIIAAIALVVAALV
+638 TLIIAAIALVVAALV

-751 IGGCME
+751 IGGCMD

-803 IGVINGMISGVVA
+803 IGVINGMISGVVS

-857 TLAKGGVLTSPTLA
+857 TLAKGGVITSPTLA

>member
-1 MKVSKQAIQVASDLE
+1 MASDLE
-16 EVQNVVDVS
+16 EVQNVVNVS

-34 KFANSAIQNFGMSAL
+34 KFADSAAQNFGMSAL

-56 TFMSMANGMGLAAKD
+56 TFMAMANGMGIAAKD

-94 DIAQTALNS
+94 DVAQTALNS

-123 LNAFAL
+123 LKTFAL
-129 SRGITKSYN
+129 STGITKSYN

-173 QVRILKEQWS
+173 QVRVLKEQWS

-195 ALTPIVKAL
+195 ALTPVVKAL

-268 LASFDELDILTSN
+268 LASFDELELLNSN
-281 DKDEDNSGGSGDDTG
+281 DKNDSGGSGDDSG

-318 PNIQKLLD
+318 PNVQKLLD

-354 LKQIGLDIINIIAG
+354 LKQIGLDIVNIIAG

-429 VGDLLDEMLQWGE
+429 VGDLLDEMLKWGE

-456 DTINE
+456 DIINE
-461 FAGNLGKCLEPLAL
+461 FAENLGKCVEPLAL
-475 ILVDIADSA
+475 ILVNIADSA
-484 WGIFSGVL
+484 WGIFSGIL

-504 VVVNMD
+504 VLVNMD
-510 LQDIST
+510 LEDIST
-516 VLSLLTAVLGIK
+516 ILSLLTAILGIK

-562 GKISTGLTTLAGKFT
+562 GKISTGLTMLAEKFT
-577 STFASIGTAISPITT
+577 STFASIGAAISPITT

-608 TTPLTTLKGLVVGTG
+608 TTPFTILKGLVVGVG

-638 ALIIAAIALVVAALV
+638 TLIVAAIALVVAALV

-659 EEFRQWMIDFY
+659 KEFRQWLTDFY
-670 ENNLKPIVESIK
+670 ENSLKPIAESIK
-682 ETFVGLWEE
+682 KTFVDLWEQ

-704 LGDLWETIKGT
+704 LGDLWETIKEI
-715 WDLIANLIGEIV
+715 WDKVAKLIGEIV

-740 IAQFVDDIAGY
+740 VAQFIDDIAGY
-751 IGGCME
+751 VGGCID

-763 EFITGVFSGDWEKAW
+763 KFITGVFSGDWEKAW
-778 NGIKDIFKGIWE
+778 DGIKDIFKGIWE

-795 VKAPVNLI
+795 VKAPINLI
-803 IGVINGMISGVVA
+803 IGIINGMIRGVVG

-821 VRAINSISVDIPDWV
+821 VRAINSISVDVPDWI
-836 PLVGGKHIGFNL
+836 PFIGGKHIGFNL

-857 TLAKGGVLTSPTLA
+857 TLAKGGVITSPTLA

-889 SILKETIDASNG
+889 HILKETIDASNG

-930 VIAQSAKRGNDDYR
+930 VIAQSAKRGNDAYK

>member
-1 MKVSKQAIQVASDLE
+1 
-16 EVQNVVDVS
+16 
-25 FGDMADEVE
+25 MADEVE
-34 KFANSAIQNFGMSAL
+34 KFAKSAVQNFGMSEL

-94 DIAQTALNS
+94 DVAQTALSS

-150 QYVLKA
+150 HYVLKA

-209 YLIAIG
+209 YLIALG
-215 NAIASLFGGKKITGV
+215 NAIASLFGGKKITGI

-242 NLDDNLGGAGG
+242 NLDNNLGGAGG

-268 LASFDELDILTSN
+268 LASFDELDILASN
-281 DKDEDNSGGSGDDTG
+281 DKNDSGGSGDDSG

-309 TDEAASELI
+309 TEEAANELI

-354 LKQIGLDIINIIAG
+354 LKQIGLDIVNIIAG

-417 FYDEALSKAVQG
+417 FYDEALSPVVQG
-429 VGDLLDEMLQWGE
+429 IGDLYHEILTWTKGEVDEWSQWFV
-442 GELNK
+442 
-447 WSDWFIENK
+447 DNK
-456 DTINE
+456 DNIIK
-461 FAGNLGKCLEPLAL
+461 FAENLGKVVKPLGE
-475 ILVDIADSA
+475 ILVYIGDAA
-484 WGIFSGVL
+484 WGIFSDIL
-492 TAIGDALRGIAD
+492 SAIGDALRGIAD
-504 VVVNMD
+504 VIVNMD
-510 LQDIST
+510 LQDMST
-516 VLSLLTAVLGIK
+516 ILSLLTAILGIK
-528 VAFDIGKMFT
+528 VSFDIGKMFT
-538 EMNESIDGGL
+538 EMSESIDGGL

-562 GKISTGLTTLAGKFT
+562 GKISTGLTALAGKFT
-577 STFASIGTAISPITT
+577 STFASIGAAISPITT

-608 TTPLTTLKGLVVGTG
+608 TTPFTILKGLVVGVG

-638 ALIIAAIALVVAALV
+638 TLIVAAIALVVAALV

-659 EEFRQWMIDFY
+659 KKFREFLTDFY
-670 ENNLKPIVESIK
+670 ENHIKPIIEGIK
-682 ETFVGLWEE
+682 ETLTSLWEE
-691 HLKPLWEESLKPL
+691 HLKPLWEELLKPL
-704 LGDLWETIKGT
+704 LGDVWETIKET

-727 KIIAP
+727 QIIAP
-732 VVANILQM
+732 VVENILQM
-740 IAQFVDDIAGY
+740 VAQLVDDIAGY
-751 IGGCME
+751 VGGCMD

-790 MMVNL
+790 MMVSL
-795 VKAPVNLI
+795 VKTPVNLI
-803 IGVINGMISGVVA
+803 IGVINGMIRGVVS

-821 VRAINSISVDIPDWV
+821 VRAINSIKVDIPDWV
-836 PLVGGKHIGFNL
+836 PLIGGKHIGFHL

-857 TLAKGGVLTSPTLA
+857 TLAKGGVITSPTLA

-889 SILKETIDASNG
+889 HILKETIDASNG

-930 VIAQSAKRGNDDYR
+930 VIAQSAKRGNDAYR